1 MIPNQKGT
9 SIHKV
14 TRSATDRYLSAM
26 TIIAPAGRGLT
37 FGDPATVDGGLS
49 ALARGLKG
57 SEILRIAADVRA
69 LLAEGRPV
77 CNLTVGDFDPKQFP
91 VPHGLRTGIQR
102 ALDAGETNYPP
113 SDGLPSLRTAVVEY
127 IAREHGVRYPLDGVM
142 ITSGGRP
149 AIYAAF
155 RCILSPGDTVL
166 YSVPSWN
173 NDYYAMMVGAREA
186 PVPARRE
193 AGFMP
198 TVDDLA
204 PYLGSATLLS
214 LCSPNNPTGT
224 LLSPEVLRGIME
236 AVVEE
241 NARRQAVGGRPL
253 YVLYDLMYGALV
265 YDGAAHAHP
274 LAVAPEAAPWVVTLD
289 GISKAFAAT
298 GLRVGWATG
307 APAVISRMRDLLGH
321 VGAWAPRP
329 EQVATAALLRDV
341 EGITAYRAEMHRGLE
356 ARLDALY
363 AGFMRLRSEGYPV
376 DCVRPQGAMYLSLQL
391 DLVGRSV
398 GGVPIENN
406 EGLRKLMLERAG
418 LAVVPF
424 QAFGLKADTG
434 WSRLSAG
441 AVSVRDIEECFPKVR
456 EVLDTVS
463 GEQ

>member
-1 MIPNQKGT
+1 
-9 SIHKV
+9 
-14 TRSATDRYLSAM
+14 M
-26 TIIAPAGRGLT
+26 TIIAPASHGLT
-37 FGDPATVDGGLS
+37 FGDPAPVGSGLS

-91 VPHGLRTGIQR
+91 VPPGLRAGIQR

-113 SDGLPSLRTAVVEY
+113 SDGLPGLRAAVIEY
-127 IAREHGVRYPLDGVM
+127 IAREHGVRYPTEAVM

-149 AIYAAF
+149 AIYAAY
-155 RCILSPGDTVL
+155 RCILNPGDAVL

-173 NDYYAMMVGAREA
+173 NDYYATMVGAREI

-193 AGFMP
+193 SGFMP

-204 PYLGSATLLS
+204 PYLGEATLLS

-224 LLSPEVLRGIME
+224 LLSPDVLRDIME
-236 AVVEE
+236 AVVDE
-241 NARRQAVGGRPL
+241 NARRSATGGRPL

-265 YDGAAHAHP
+265 FGGAPHAHP
-274 LAVAPEAAPWVVTLD
+274 LALVPDAAPWVVTLD

-307 APAVISRMRDLLGH
+307 APAVIARMKDLLGH

-329 EQVATAALLRDV
+329 EQVATAALLHDA
-341 EGITAYRAEMHRGLE
+341 EAIAAYRAEMQRGLE

-363 AGFMRLRSEGYPV
+363 SGFMHLRQEGYPV

-391 DLVGRSV
+391 DLIGRSV
-398 GGVPIENN
+398 GGVRIGSN
-406 EGLRKLMLERAG
+406 EILRKLMLDRAG
-418 LAVVPF
+418 LAMVPF
-424 QAFGLKADTG
+424 QAFGLSADTG

-441 AVSVRDIEECFPKVR
+441 AVSVREIEECLPRVR
-456 EVLDTVS
+456 SVLDGVDS
-463 GEQ
+463 

>member
-1 MIPNQKGT
+1 MIPKQKGT
-9 SIHKV
+9 LIHKV

-26 TIIAPAGRGLT
+26 TIIAPASHGLT
-37 FGDPATVDGGLS
+37 FGDPDDVGGGLS

-69 LLAEGRPV
+69 LIAEGRPV

-91 VPHGLRTGIQR
+91 IPQGLRTGIQR

-113 SDGLPSLRTAVVEY
+113 SDGLPGLRAAVVEY
-127 IAREHGVRYPLDGVM
+127 IAREHDVRYPPEGVM

-155 RCILSPGDTVL
+155 RCILSPGDTVV
-166 YSVPSWN
+166 YPVPSWN

-186 PVPARRE
+186 AVPARRE

-204 PYLGSATLLS
+204 PYLGEATLLS

-224 LLSPEVLRGIME
+224 LLSPDVLRDIME

-241 NARRQAVGGRPL
+241 NGHRQAAGRRPL

-265 YDGAAHAHP
+265 FGGAAHAHP

-289 GISKAFAAT
+289 GVSKAFAAT

-307 APAVISRMRDLLGH
+307 NPVVIARMKDLLGH

-329 EQVATAALLRDV
+329 EQVATAALLHDV
-341 EGITAYRAEMHRGLE
+341 AGIAAYRTEMHCGLM

-363 AGFMRLRSEGYPV
+363 SGFSRLRDEGYPV

-391 DLVGRSV
+391 DLIGRSV
-398 GGVPIENN
+398 GGVRIGSN
-406 EGLRKLMLERAG
+406 ESLRTLMLQRAG

-424 QAFGLKADTG
+424 QAFGLRADTG

-441 AVSVRDIEECFPKVR
+441 AVSVREIEECLPRVKA
-456 EVLDTVS
+456 VLDTVS
-463 GEQ
+463 SDQ

>member
-1 MIPNQKGT
+1 
-9 SIHKV
+9 
-14 TRSATDRYLSAM
+14 M
-26 TIIAPAGRGLT
+26 TIIAPASHGLT
-37 FGDPATVDGGLS
+37 FGDPDPVGSGLS

-91 VPHGLRTGIQR
+91 VPPGLRAGIQR

-113 SDGLPSLRTAVVEY
+113 SDGLPGLRAAVIEY
-127 IAREHGVRYPLDGVM
+127 IAREHGVRYPTEAVM

-149 AIYAAF
+149 AIYAAY
-155 RCILSPGDTVL
+155 RCILNPGDTVL

-173 NDYYAMMVGAREA
+173 NDYYATMVGAREI

-193 AGFMP
+193 SGFMP

-204 PYLGSATLLS
+204 PHLGEATLLS

-224 LLSPEVLRGIME
+224 LLAPDVLRDIME
-236 AVVEE
+236 AVVDE
-241 NARRQAVGGRPL
+241 NARRTAAGGRPL

-265 YDGAAHAHP
+265 FGGAPHAHP
-274 LAVAPEAAPWVVTLD
+274 LALVPDAAPWVVTLD

-307 APAVISRMRDLLGH
+307 APAVIARMKDLLGH

-329 EQVATAALLRDV
+329 EQVATAALLHDA
-341 EGITAYRAEMHRGLE
+341 EAIAGYRAEMQRGLE

-363 AGFMRLRSEGYPV
+363 SGFMHLRQEGYPV

-391 DLVGRSV
+391 DLIGRSV
-398 GGVPIENN
+398 GGVRIGSN
-406 EGLRKLMLERAG
+406 ETLRKLMLDRAG
-418 LAVVPF
+418 LAMVPF
-424 QAFGLKADTG
+424 QAFGLRADTG

-441 AVSVRDIEECFPKVR
+441 AVSVREIEECLPRVR
-456 EVLDTVS
+456 TVLDSVNS
-463 GEQ
+463 EG